1 MYMEVR
7 DMKEMF
13 TEPEVEIIQFEE
25 TDIIT
30 ASGDELTERDP

>member
-1 MYMEVR
+1 MEVR

-30 ASGDELTERDP
+30 ASGELTEINP

>member
-1 MYMEVR
+1 
-7 DMKEMF
+7 MKEMF

-30 ASGDELTERDP
+30 ASGELTEINP

>member
-1 MYMEVR
+1 
-7 DMKEMF
+7 MKEMF

-30 ASGDELTERDP
+30 ASSCISCIETNEREP